1 MSQITITSLQILL
14 YYSLLL
20 LFLSHVNSQL
30 YDQEQAI
37 LLKLKQE
44 WHDPPLISHWTA
56 ASNSSHCTWPEIFC
70 TDNSISAISLVNMT
84 INETIPPFIC
94 DLKNLTTLNLGY
106 NHIPGQF
113 PKVLYNCSKLEYLN
127 LTGNYFVGPIPDDI
141 DRLSRLRHL
150 SLGSNN
156 FSVIPVSIGRLTEL
170 QLLELFQNE
179 FNGSFPPEIGNLYNL
194 EILSLAYNTKVVPS
208 RLPSNFT
215 QLKKLRILGMTATNL
230 IGEIPET
237 ISNMAALEYLDI
249 SRNTLTGKIPSS
261 LFMFKN
267 MSELYLFNNNFS
279 EEIPRVVESL
289 NLSVIDLSCNNL
301 SGTIP
306 NDFGK
311 LQKLSGLLLMFNK
324 LSGEIPESIGRLPAL
339 ADVRLFDNNLSGTL
353 PPDFGRYSPLEGFQ
367 VSSNKLT
374 GRLPEHLCASGKLV
388 GVTAFDNNLSGELP
402 ESLGN
407 CNSLL
412 IVSIYNNEFVGNI
425 PAGMWKGLTLSHL
438 SISDNKFTGELPEQV
453 SPNLSRL
460 EISNNRFSGKIPTGV
475 SSWRNMVVFQASN
488 NLFAGAIP
496 RELTALPSLTTLL
509 LDHNQLSGSL
519 PSDIIS
525 WKSLTSLNLSRNQLF
540 GEIPEAFGSLP
551 GLTHLDLSE
560 NQISGQIPPQIGQL
574 KLNSLNLS
582 SNRLTGE
589 IPSQLENGAYANSF
603 LNNPGLCA
611 RSSRTNLRSCSFDPR
626 KSSRNSS
633 QGLALIVSTL
643 TAVFLLA
650 LLFSFFVIR
659 VYHKRKHGSDSKLE
673 TTSFQRL
680 NFTESDILP
689 KLTESNA
696 IGSGGSGKVYRIHIN
711 HSGGVVAVKKIWNNR
726 KLDQKHEKEFLSEV
740 QILSTVRHVNIV
752 KLLCCISNDNLKLLV
767 YEYLENRSLDRW
779 LHKRNRPSLLS
790 GSVHHVVLDWPKRM
804 QIAVG
809 AAQGLCYMH
818 HDCSPPI
825 IHRDVKSS
833 NVLLDSDF
841 NAKIADFGLAK
852 ILIKQGELATMSSVA
867 GSFGYIA
874 PEYAHTTKVNEKID
888 IYSFGVILLELT
900 TGREANY
907 GDEHTCLAKWAWRH
921 LQENNP
927 IVDVLDEEIND
938 QCYLDEMSRVF
949 KLGIICTSMQPSAR
963 PSMKMVL
970 QMLLNHP
977 KITPKKN
984 AESKY
989 DVTPLL
995 KTSKRERMLE
1005 DDDPS
1010 LESLV

>member
-1 MSQITITSLQILL
+1 MSKITITSLQILP
-14 YYSLLL
+14 YCSLLL

-30 YDQEQAI
+30 YDQEHAI

-56 ASNSSHCTWPEIFC
+56 ASNSSHCTWPEITC
-70 TDNSISAISLVNMT
+70 THNSISEISLFNMT

-94 DLKNLTTLNLGY
+94 DLKNLTKLDLEY
-106 NHIPGQF
+106 NRIPGQF
-113 PKVLYNCSKLEYLN
+113 PKVLYNCSKLEYLD
-127 LTGNYFVGPIPDDI
+127 LTRNYFVGPIPDDI
-141 DRLSRLRHL
+141 DRLSRLRYL
-150 SLGSNN
+150 GLGSNN
-156 FSVIPVSIGRLTEL
+156 FSVIPASIGRLTEL
-170 QLLELFQNE
+170 RSLELFQNE
-179 FNGSFPPEIGNLYNL
+179 FNASFPPEIGNLYNL
-194 EILSLAYNTKVVPS
+194 EVLTLAYNTKVVPS
-208 RLPSNFT
+208 SFPSNFT
-215 QLKKLRILGMTATNL
+215 ELKKLTYLWMTATNL

-237 ISNMAALEYLDI
+237 ISNMVALECLEI

-261 LFMFKN
+261 LFMLKN
-267 MSELYLFNNNFS
+267 MSELYLFKNNFS
-279 EEIPRVVESL
+279 GEIPQVVESL
-289 NLSVIDLSCNNL
+289 NLSVIDLSENNL
-301 SGTIP
+301 TGTIP
-306 NDFGK
+306 KDFGK
-311 LQKLSGLLLMFNK
+311 LKKLSGLLLMTNK
-324 LSGEIPESIGRLPAL
+324 LSGKIPESIGRLPAL

-353 PPDFGRYSPLEGFQ
+353 PPDFGRYSPLEGFE

-374 GRLPEHLCASGKLV
+374 GRLPEHLCARGKLV
-388 GVTAFDNNLSGELP
+388 GVIAFDNNLSGELP
-402 ESLGN
+402 KSLGN
-407 CNSLL
+407 CNSLE
-412 IVSIYNNEFVGNI
+412 IVKIYDNEFVGNI
-425 PAGMWKGLTLSHL
+425 PAGMWKGLNLSQVL
-438 SISDNKFTGELPEQV
+438 ISDNKFTGELPEQV

-475 SSWRNMVVFQASN
+475 SSWRNMVVFEASN
-488 NLFAGAIP
+488 NLFAGVIP
-496 RELTALPSLTTLL
+496 RELTALPSLTTLS
-509 LDHNQLSGSL
+509 LDQNQLSGSL

-525 WKSLTSLNLSRNQLF
+525 WKSLTFLNLSRNQLS

-551 GLTHLDLSE
+551 GLTDLDLSE
-560 NQISGQIPPQIGQL
+560 NQFSGQIPPQIGQL
-574 KLNSLNLS
+574 KLTFLNLS

-589 IPSQLENGAYANSF
+589 IPRQLENGAYADSF

-611 RSSRTNLRSCSFDPR
+611 WISHPNLNSCSFKPR
-626 KSSRNSS
+626 KSSKISS
-633 QGLALIVSTL
+633 QGLALIVSSL
-643 TAVFLLA
+643 IAVFLLA
-650 LLFSFFVIR
+650 LLFSLFVIR

-740 QILSTVRHVNIV
+740 QILSRVRHVNIV

-779 LHKRNRPSLLS
+779 LHKRNRPSSLS
-790 GSVHHVVLDWPKRM
+790 GSVLDWPKRM

-927 IVDVLDEEIND
+927 IVDVLDEEINEP
-938 QCYLDEMSRVF
+938 CYLDEMSRVF

-970 QMLLNHP
+970 QTLLNYP
-977 KITPKKN
+977 IITLKKN
-984 AESKY
+984 AESNY

-995 KTSKRERMLE
+995 KNSKRERMIE

-1010 LESLV
+1010 LASLV

>member
-1 MSQITITSLQILL
+1 MSKITITSLQILL

-30 YDQEQAI
+30 YDQEHAI

-56 ASNSSHCTWPEIFC
+56 ASNSSHCTWPEITC
-70 TDNSISAISLVNMT
+70 TDNSISEISLFNMT

-94 DLKNLTTLNLGY
+94 DLKNLTKLDLESNL
-106 NHIPGQF
+106 IPGQF
-113 PKVLYNCSKLEYLN
+113 PKVLYNCSKLEYLD

-156 FSVIPVSIGRLTEL
+156 FSVIPASIGRLTEL

-179 FNGSFPPEIGNLYNL
+179 FNGSFPLEIGNLYNL
-194 EILSLAYNTKVVPS
+194 EILRLAYNTKVVPS

-215 QLKKLRILGMTATNL
+215 QLKKLRILWMTATNL

-261 LFMFKN
+261 LFMLKN
-267 MSELYLFNNNFS
+267 MSELYLFKNNFS
-279 EEIPRVVESL
+279 GEIPRVVESL
-289 NLSVIDLSCNNL
+289 NLSVIDLSDNNL
-301 SGTIP
+301 TGTIP

-311 LQKLSGLLLMFNK
+311 LQKLSGLLLMMNK

-339 ADVRLFDNNLSGTL
+339 ADFRLFDNNLSGTL

-374 GRLPEHLCASGKLV
+374 GRLPEHLCAGGKLV
-388 GVTAFDNNLSGELP
+388 GVVAFDNNLSGELP

-425 PAGMWKGLTLSHL
+425 PAGMWKGLNLSQVL
-438 SISDNKFTGELPEQV
+438 ISDNKFTGELPEQV
-453 SPNLSRL
+453 SQNLSRL

-475 SSWRNMVVFQASN
+475 SSWRNLVVFEASN
-488 NLFAGAIP
+488 NLFTGAIP
-496 RELTALPSLTTLL
+496 RELTALTSLTTLL
-509 LDHNQLSGSL
+509 LDQNQLSGSL

-551 GLTHLDLSE
+551 GLTDLDLSE
-560 NQISGQIPPQIGQL
+560 NQFSGQIPPQIGQL
-574 KLNSLNLS
+574 KLTSLNLS

-611 RSSRTNLRSCSFDPR
+611 RSSHPNLNSCSFEPR
-626 KSSRNSS
+626 KSNKISS

-643 TAVFLLA
+643 IAVFLLA

-689 KLTESNA
+689 KLIESNA

-711 HSGGVVAVKKIWNNR
+711 RSGGVVAVKKIWNNR

-740 QILSTVRHVNIV
+740 QILGTVRHVNIV

-779 LHKRNRPSLLS
+779 LHKRNRPSSLS

-900 TGREANY
+900 TGREANN

-921 LQENNP
+921 IQENSP
-927 IVDVLDEEIND
+927 IVDVLDEEINEP
-938 QCYLDEMSRVF
+938 CYLDEMSRVF
-949 KLGIICTSMQPSAR
+949 KLGIICTSMKPSAR

-977 KITPKKN
+977 ITTLKKN
-984 AESKY
+984 DESKY
-989 DVTPLL
+989 DATPLL
-995 KTSKRERMLE
+995 KNSKRERRLE

-1010 LESLV
+1010 LASLV